1 MIVAETFAEVYRE
14 LAWQLMHNGKEAKPR
29 GMKTKELLGQ
39 QFCITNPE
47 MNLAL
52 IPGRKFSLMH
62 AIAESLL
69 LFIPCND
76 LSAYTLMN
84 EGMSRY
90 SDDGKTLY
98 GAYGYRVACHITD
111 VINKLR
117 KDPDS
122 RQAVLTIN
130 KVDDNFTQTK
140 DVPCTIALQFLIR
153 EGKLDC
159 FAYMRSNDIIW
170 GTPYDVFVFTT
181 AQMVIANTLK
191 IPVGRYYHTATSLHV
206 YENMY
211 DVCDSIVKNGG
222 EAIGHYNKNAYF
234 SWMQMADEYAKF
246 AKTKEELHAFNIF
259 SYDDDGTYSAA
270 ILAELNYKGMFG
282 EDKHPMQVLDDLSYD
297 GINDWVKAFSKRWEK
312 CQ

>member
-1 MIVAETFAEVYRE
+1 MIVAETFAEAYRE
-14 LAWQLMHNGKEAKPR
+14 LAWQLMNNGKEAQPR

-90 SDDGKTLY
+90 SDDGETLY
-98 GAYGYRVACHITD
+98 GAYGYRVACHIVN

-130 KVDDNFTQTK
+130 KVEDNFTQTK

-181 AQMVIANTLK
+181 AQMVIANTLG

-211 DVCDSIVKNGG
+211 DVCNNVKYGG
-222 EAIGHYNKNAYF
+222 KAIGHYNRNGYTSWKNMAY
-234 SWMQMADEYAKF
+234 AYAKF
-246 AKTKEELHAFNIF
+246 AKIKEEKLASKIF
-259 SYDDDGTYSAA
+259 SYDCDTTYSAA
-270 ILAELNYKGMFG
+270 ILAELNYKGMFN
-282 EDKHPMQVLDDLSYD
+282 KSKCPMQIFDEYALYSERE
-297 GINDWVKAFSKRWEK
+297 WVKAFSKRWEK